1 MFPKNITP
9 FIFQQP
15 FSMPSAEKVQEKLQ
29 TLPATPVLGLD
40 WFTEGF
46 APPMPFSSDLAFTTE
61 EVILGCLKRSQ
72 RVLPSSVIKA
82 EVEERVAQI
91 QNQEVRTVGKKE
103 RGEIKEQATDDLLPK
118 AFIRESRSFFL
129 YNPNFVFVY
138 ESSSKKAENTISKI
152 REALGGLAVSHVK
165 VEQDL
170 FPTMTNWVLQG
181 SVSDDFELGDYT
193 LLKGAFK
200 HEKIKIMGKDLANDD
215 VAAHIKS
222 GFQVHE
228 LRLIWREQIA
238 FTLSENFV
246 LKGIHFLDVLQ
257 EKASNQGDDA
267 ASLMTAQ
274 QLIASANL
282 SELINELIDLCGGL
296 RKE

>member
-1 MFPKNITP
+1 MKPLNNLKQSKDLTFLAK
-9 FIFQQP
+9 Q
-15 FSMPSAEKVQEKLQ
+15 FSFL
-29 TLPATPVLGLD
+29 
-40 WFTEGF
+40 
-46 APPMPFSSDLAFTTE
+46 
-61 EVILGCLKRSQ
+61 LGCS
-72 RVLPSSVIKA
+72 
-82 EVEERVAQI
+82 
-91 QNQEVRTVGKKE
+91 
-103 RGEIKEQATDDLLPK
+103 
-118 AFIRESRSFFL
+118 FISKI
-129 YNPNFVFVY
+129 VFVC
-138 ESSSKKAENTISKI
+138 ENSPKKAENTISKM

-170 FPTMTNWVLQG
+170 FSTMTNWVLQG

-200 HEKIKIMGKDLANDD
+200 HEKIKIMGKDLANAD

-228 LRLIWREQIA
+228 LGLIWREQIA

-246 LKGIHFLDVLQ
+246 LKSIHFLDVLQ
-257 EKASNQGDDA
+257 AKASDQGDDA
-267 ASLMTAQ
+267 ASLMAAQ

-296 RKE
+296 RKD